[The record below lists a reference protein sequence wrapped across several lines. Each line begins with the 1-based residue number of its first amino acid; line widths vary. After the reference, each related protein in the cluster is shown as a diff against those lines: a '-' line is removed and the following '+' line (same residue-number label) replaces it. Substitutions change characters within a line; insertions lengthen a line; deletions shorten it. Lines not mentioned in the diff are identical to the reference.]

1 MRDVAR
7 RRRRPAIRSA
17 ATLAPRMQ
25 PMPMANW
32 NIDVIDDGTTLL
44 VIPFGELDVHT
55 TPQLTRALERC
66 TNAHKVLIV
75 DVTGLSFIDSTGLG
89 ALLAARDRVRDRLLL
104 AGANPVVD
112 RLLELTSTAGLFQRS
127 AS

>member
-1 MRDVAR
+1 
-7 RRRRPAIRSA
+7 
-17 ATLAPRMQ
+17 
-25 PMPMANW
+25 MPMANW

-44 VIPFGELDVHT
+44 VVPAGELDVHT
-55 TPQLTRALERC
+55 TPQLTRALDRW
-66 TNAHKVLIV
+66 TDAHKVLIV

-89 ALLAARDRVRDRLLL
+89 ALIGAGERVGDSLLL
-104 AGANPVVD
+104 AGANPVLD

>member
-1 MRDVAR
+1 MKRTQ
-7 RRRRPAIRSA
+7 I
-17 ATLAPRMQ
+17 
-25 PMPMANW
+25 ANW

-89 ALLAARDRVRDRLLL
+89 ALLAARDRVGDRLLL
-104 AGANPVVD
+104 AGTNPVVD
-112 RLLELTSTAGLFQRS
+112 RLLELTSTAALFQRS